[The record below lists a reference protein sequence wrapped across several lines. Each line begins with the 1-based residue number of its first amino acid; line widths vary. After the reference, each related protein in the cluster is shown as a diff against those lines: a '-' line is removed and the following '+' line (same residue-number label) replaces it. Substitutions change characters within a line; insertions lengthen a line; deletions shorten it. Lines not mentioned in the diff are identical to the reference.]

1 MTLKIQLPSEFPA
14 EKPMIWINPPVQHN
28 WVTDNG
34 RIMSPGLVN
43 YSEQSDLGQIV
54 HAIVRE
60 MKKTPEMLSFHSNGA
75 KSKIETF
82 QTASQLSH
90 QQQYFPIPPFIPELE
105 SLSRIQISKMN
116 ENEDVLLQ
124 FVEEL
129 PQAEAALKDVDKNLD
144 VVENIAS
151 KFRFIYNAVVCS

>member
-1 MTLKIQLPSEFPA
+1 MLFHSGNRELTLKIQLPSDFPTQ
-14 EKPMIWINPPVQHN
+14 KPLIWISPAIQHN

-60 MKKTPEMLSFHSNGA
+60 MKKLPDNKIRQLNGA
-75 KSKIETF
+75 KDKNETF
-82 QTASQLSH
+82 LSPSQLSQH
-90 QQQYFPIPPFIPELE
+90 QYFQIPPFIPELE
-105 SLSRIQISKMN
+105 SLSRNQIKGLN
-116 ENEDVLLQ
+116 ESEDALNQ

-129 PQAEAALKDVDKNLD
+129 PQAEAVVQDVKNNLD
-144 VVENIAS
+144 TVEKIAS
-151 KFRFIYNAVVCS
+151 KLST